1 MTTGRK
7 TLHRIRLLLGAGLGL
22 LALAV
27 GACNRGKSQAA
38 SADPAA
44 HSHEE
49 TEPGTITISPEARAN
64 IGLAVETAEERVIER
79 TLLLNATLKV
89 DPDHEAF
96 VSSRVQ
102 GKVTGVNANVGD
114 VVARGQPLVAIQS
127 LQIAETPPTVEVTS
141 PLNGVVLERNVTVGE
156 TVDPTRAL
164 FHVGDLSHLLAE
176 AEVYEADLATVRLGE
191 FARLRVTPYPDR
203 VFTGR
208 VVRLADAIDPVRR
221 TLRIWIEVRN
231 TADRKLKPDMF
242 AQVNLVVAT
251 SGRAVT
257 VPNEAV
263 QTEGPDRFVFV
274 QNGEAFMRQNVV
286 LGERDDRYTAIKSGV
301 IAGDFVVTRGAVE
314 LKTVALRP
322 AGGGVVDESKPH
334 TH

>member
-7 TLHRIRLLLGAGLGL
+7 VVRAALGLLLLGSACKGGKGQPAPTTQASHGAEDAEAG
-22 LALAV
+22 
-27 GACNRGKSQAA
+27 S
-38 SADPAA
+38 
-44 HSHEE
+44 
-49 TEPGTITISPEARAN
+49 ITISPEARAN
-64 IGLAVETAEERVIER
+64 IGLAVEPAEQRVIER

-102 GKVTGVNANVGD
+102 GKVTIVSANVGD
-114 VVARGQPLVAIQS
+114 VVTRGQPLVAIQS
-127 LQIAETPPTVEVTS
+127 LQIAETPPTVEVAS
-141 PLNGVVLERNVTVGE
+141 PLDGIVLERNVTVGE

-164 FHVGDLSHLLAE
+164 FHVGDVSHLLAE
-176 AEVYEADLATVRLGE
+176 AEVYEADLASVRLGE
-191 FARLRVTPYPDR
+191 WARLRVAPYPDR

-221 TLRIWIEVRN
+221 TLRLWIEVRN
-231 TADRKLKPDMF
+231 TPDRKLKPDLF
-242 AQVNLVVAT
+242 AQVQLVVAT
-251 SGRAVT
+251 SGRAVA

-263 QTEGPDRFVFV
+263 QTDGPDRFVFV
-274 QNGEAFMRQNVV
+274 QNGDAFVRQNVV
-286 LGERDDRYTAIKSGV
+286 VGERDDRYTAVTSGV
-301 IAGDFVVTRGAVE
+301 IAGDLVVTKGAVE
-314 LKTVALRP
+314 LKAVALRP

>member
-1 MTTGRK
+1 MRRT
-7 TLHRIRLLLGAGLGL
+7 RLLLGAGLGL
-22 LALAV
+22 LALTAW
-27 GACNRGKSQAA
+27 ACNRGKSQAA
-38 SADPAA
+38 TADPAA

-49 TEPGTITISPEARAN
+49 AEPGTITISPEARAN
-64 IGLAVETAEERVIER
+64 IGLTVESADERVIER

-96 VSSRVQ
+96 VASRVQ
-102 GKVTGVNANVGD
+102 GKVTAVNANVGD
-114 VVARGQPLVAIQS
+114 MVTRGQPLVAIQS
-127 LQIAETPPTVEVTS
+127 LQIAETPPTVEVAS
-141 PLNGVVLERNVTVGE
+141 PLDGVVLERNVTVGE

-176 AEVYEADLATVRLGE
+176 AEVYEADLASVRVGE
-191 FARLRVTPYPDR
+191 WARLRVAPYPDR

-231 TADRKLKPDMF
+231 TPDRKLKPDLF

-257 VPNEAV
+257 VPNEAL
-263 QTEGPDRFVFV
+263 QTDGPDRFVFV
-274 QNGEAFMRQNVV
+274 QNGEAFVRQNVV
-286 LGERDDRYTAIKSGV
+286 VGERDDRYTAITSGV
-301 IAGDFVVTRGAVE
+301 IPGDLVVTRGAVE
-314 LKTVALRP
+314 LKTVVLRP

>member
-1 MTTGRK
+1 MCRTRV
-7 TLHRIRLLLGAGLGL
+7 LLGVGLGL
-22 LALAV
+22 LALA
-27 GACNRGKSQAA
+27 GWACSRKNQAA
-38 SADPAA
+38 TADPAA
-44 HSHEE
+44 HSHEDA
-49 TEPGTITISPEARAN
+49 EPGTITLSPEARAN
-64 IGLAVETAEERVIER
+64 IGLTVDTAADRVIER

-102 GKVTGVNANVGD
+102 GKVTTVNANVGD
-114 VVARGQPLVAIQS
+114 QVRRGQPLVAIQS

-141 PLNGVVLERNVTVGE
+141 PLDGVVLERNATVGE

-176 AEVYEADLATVRLGE
+176 TEVYEADLASVRLGA
-191 FARLRVTPYPDR
+191 FARLRVAPYPDR

-221 TLRIWIEVRN
+221 TLRIWIDVRN
-231 TADRKLKPDMF
+231 TPDRKLKPDLF

-251 SGRAVT
+251 SGQAVT

-263 QTEGPDRFVFV
+263 QTDGPDRFVFV
-274 QNGEAFMRQNVV
+274 QNGEAFMRQSVV
-286 LGERDDRYTAIKSGV
+286 VGEHDDRYTAIKSGV
-301 IAGDFVVTRGAVE
+301 IPGDLVVVRGAAE
-314 LKTVALRP
+314 LKTVALSP
-322 AGGGVVDESKPH
+322 TSSGLVDESKPH

>member
-1 MTTGRK
+1 MTHGLASMR
-7 TLHRIRLLLGAGLGL
+7 RQIRLLIL
-22 LALAV
+22 LAGVVLV
-27 GACNRGKSQAA
+27 GTWGCGRSGGQTPA
-38 SADPAA
+38 ADPHTEAEAA
-44 HSHEE
+44 
-49 TEPGTITISPEARAN
+49 EPGTISISPEARAN
-64 IGLAVETAEERVIER
+64 IGLAVEPAEERVIER

-102 GKVTGVNANVGD
+102 GKVTAVNANVGD
-114 VVARGQPLVAIQS
+114 VVTRGQPLVAIQS
-127 LQIAETPPTVEVTS
+127 LQIAETPPTVDVRS
-141 PLNGVVLERNVTVGE
+141 PLDGVVLERNVTVGE
-156 TVDPTRAL
+156 TVDPTKAL

-176 AEVYEADLATVRLGE
+176 AEVYEADLASVRLGE
-191 FARLRVTPYPDR
+191 WARLRVAPYPDR

-221 TLRIWIEVRN
+221 TLRIWIDVRN
-231 TADRKLKPDMF
+231 TPNRALKPDLF

-251 SGRAVT
+251 SGQAVT

-263 QTEGPDRFVFV
+263 QTDGPDRFVFV
-274 QNGEAFMRQNVV
+274 QNGEAFVRQNVV
-286 LGERDDRYTAIKSGV
+286 VGERDDRFTAVKSGV
-301 IAGDFVVTRGAVE
+301 IAGDLVVTKGAVE

-322 AGGGVVDESKPH
+322 AGGGVQDESKPH